1 VAKNIKQKAAKKFRQ
16 LTTEEKKELKE
27 KSLKRV
33 RYILESLDS
42 WRSESLSSSFRF

>member
-1 VAKNIKQKAAKKFRQ
+1 VDKNKKQKVVKKTRQ
-16 LTTEEKKELKE
+16 LTAEEKKELKE

-33 RYILESLDS
+33 RNILESLDS

>member
-1 VAKNIKQKAAKKFRQ
+1 MAKNIKQKAAKKFRQ
-16 LTTEEKKELKE
+16 LTKEEKKELKE

-33 RYILESLDS
+33 RNILESLDS